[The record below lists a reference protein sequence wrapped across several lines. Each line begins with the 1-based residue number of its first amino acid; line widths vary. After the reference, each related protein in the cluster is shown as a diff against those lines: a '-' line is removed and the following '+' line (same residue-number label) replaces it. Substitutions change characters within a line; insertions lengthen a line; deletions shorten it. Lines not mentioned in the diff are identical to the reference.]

1 MDLNQFLQNILN
13 DLRIELK
20 DEFDRNF
27 ERKAF
32 FDVSWKKTKLYNNRG
47 SLMARTNN
55 LRNSINAHIEG
66 EKIVFTSSLPYASI
80 QNEGGEI
87 TVTAKMKRYFWA
99 KYYDAVGGFTFKK
112 NGEQSANTLNK
123 RLSVE
128 ADQWKA
134 MALKKLGSKIKIE
147 SRRFIGPHPK
157 ILEVTQDV
165 VNDNL
170 KDLNDIIKQKLQA

>member
-20 DEFDRNF
+20 DEFDMNF
-27 ERKAF
+27 QRKAF

-99 KYYDAVGGFTFKK
+99 KYITSGKK
-112 NGEQSANTLNK
+112 GI
-123 RLSVE
+123 E
-128 ADQWKA
+128 AEQWKA

-147 SRRFIGPHPK
+147 SRRFIGRHPR
-157 ILEVTQDV
+157 IQEVLQEV

-170 KDLNDIIKQKLQA
+170 QDLNNIIRQNLQQQ

>member
-1 MDLNQFLQNILN
+1 MDINQFFQNVLN
-13 DLRIELK
+13 DFRIELK

-32 FDVSWKKTKLYNNRG
+32 FDQPWKKAKLYNNRG

-55 LRNSINAHIEG
+55 LRTSINTHIEG
-66 EKIVFTSSLPYASI
+66 NKIVFTSSLPYASI

-99 KYYDAVGGFTFKK
+99 KYITSGKK
-112 NGEQSANTLNK
+112 GI
-123 RLSVE
+123 E
-128 ADQWKA
+128 AEQWKA

-147 SRRFIGPHPK
+147 SRRFIGKHPR
-157 ILEVTQDV
+157 IQETLQEV

-170 KDLNDIIKQKLQA
+170 IDLNNIIKQNLQQQ

>member
-1 MDLNQFLQNILN
+1 MDINQFFQNVLN
-13 DLRIELK
+13 DFRIEMK

-32 FDVSWKKTKLYNNRG
+32 FDQPWERAKLYNNRG

-55 LRNSINAHIEG
+55 LRNSINAHIEAD
-66 EKIVFTSSLPYASI
+66 KIVFTSSLPYASI

-99 KYYDAVGGFTFKK
+99 KYITSGKSGI
-112 NGEQSANTLNK
+112 
-123 RLSVE
+123 E
-128 ADQWKA
+128 AEQWKA

-147 SRRFIGPHPK
+147 SRRFIGRHPK
-157 ILEVTQDV
+157 ILEVVQDV

-170 KDLNDIIKQKLQA
+170 KDLNDIIRQNLQQQ

>member
-1 MDLNQFLQNILN
+1 MDINQFFQNVLN
-13 DLRIELK
+13 DFRIEMK

-27 ERKAF
+27 ERKSF
-32 FDVSWKKTKLYNNRG
+32 FDQPWKKAKLYNNRG

-87 TVTAKMKRYFWA
+87 TVTDKMKRYFWA
-99 KYYDAVGGFTFKK
+99 KYIEAGKK
-112 NGEQSANTLNK
+112 GIQ
-123 RLSVE
+123 

-134 MALKKLGSKIKIE
+134 MALKKVGSKIKIE
-147 SRRFIGPHPK
+147 SRRFIGQHPK

>member
-20 DEFDRNF
+20 DEFDMNF
-27 ERKAF
+27 QRKAF
-32 FDVSWKKTKLYNNRG
+32 FDVAWKKTKLYNNRG

-87 TVTAKMKRYFWA
+87 TVTDKMKRYFWA
-99 KYYDAVGGFTFKK
+99 KYIEAGKK
-112 NGEQSANTLNK
+112 GIQ
-123 RLSVE
+123 

-134 MALKKLGSKIKIE
+134 MALKKVGSKIKIE

-157 ILEVTQDV
+157 ILEVTQGV